1 MLMDLDELSKRVGL
15 SVYTLKVYLCR
26 AEFRKNKTN
35 RSYVYDMEL
44 EDIEHLK
51 ELIHNRIGGRHNTYN
66 TWED

>member
-1 MLMDLDELSKRVGL
+1 MLMDLNELSKRVGL

-26 AEFRKNKTN
+26 SEFCRKKTN

-51 ELIHNRIGGRHNTYN
+51 ELIHNRIGGRHNTYG
-66 TWED
+66 TFQD